1 MLKQNGDILMKEISI
16 KKAAAI
22 NASASY
28 ICVILQLVFNGIL
41 ARMLSPEDYGIV
53 AVVSVFTTFFTV
65 MSNMGIG
72 PAIIQNK
79 ELTEDDI
86 SNIFSFNFYVAIAT
100 ALIFVVFSMPLS
112 KFYENNIYIPIGM
125 LLAISLF
132 FHTMNIVPHSYL
144 LKQKRFMAIGV
155 RMVVVTVASNGAAIV
170 LAAMGYRY
178 YALVWQAI
186 VYAIASF
193 AWNYCTIRVKLK
205 IKFSFASVKKILSF
219 SLFQMG
225 YSIINY
231 FAKNIDNLVIGK
243 FIGDSALGYYDKAY
257 KVTLYPQN
265 NLTNVI
271 TPAIHPILSTHQ
283 NDKKYI
289 YAKYMNIVKILSLLG
304 MFIGIYCHFASDEVI
319 GILFG
324 KQWGASVPCIAM
336 LSLSIWAQVVTA
348 SAQSIFQSAGNP
360 KNMFIAGLFAIAMTA
375 SAIIGGVFTGDIV
388 KISLYLTIAFNLNF
402 FVTYY
407 FLIKKT
413 LGMSYRGF
421 LKSFIPDLCIAAM
434 VAVAGFLSCFI
445 NADNILLSAVIKGVC
460 MGAAFIAGL
469 LIFRQHKVLI
479 SFFKKK

>member
-1 MLKQNGDILMKEISI
+1 MKDISI

-41 ARMLSPEDYGIV
+41 ARMLSPGDYGIV

-100 ALIFVVFSMPLS
+100 ALIFIVFSVPLS
-112 KFYENNIYIPIGM
+112 KFYENHIYVSIGA

-132 FHTMNIVPHSYL
+132 FHAMNIVPHSYL
-144 LKQKRFMAIGV
+144 LKQKRFLAIGL
-155 RMVVVTVASNGAAIV
+155 RMVVVTVVSYGTAIV
-170 LAAMGYRY
+170 LAALGYKY

-186 VYAIASF
+186 MFAFASF
-193 AWNYCTIRVKLK
+193 LWNYSTARIKLK
-205 IKFSFASVKKILSF
+205 IKFSFSSVKKILSF
-219 SLFQMG
+219 SMFQMG
-225 YSIINY
+225 YSVVNY
-231 FAKNIDNLVIGK
+231 FAKNMDNLVIGK

-271 TPAIHPILSTHQ
+271 TPTIHPILSVHQ
-283 NDKKYI
+283 NDRKYI
-289 YAKYMNIVKILSLLG
+289 YKTYMNIVKVLSLLG
-304 MFIGIYCHFASDEVI
+304 MFIGIYCHFASDEII

-324 KQWGASVPCIAM
+324 DRWGASVPCIAV
-336 LSLSIWAQVVTA
+336 LSLSIWAQVITA

-360 KNMFIAGLFAIAMTA
+360 KNMFISGLCTIAVTAAAIVAG
-375 SAIIGGVFTGDIV
+375 VCTGDIV
-388 KISLYLTIAFNLNF
+388 RISLYLTIAFNLNF
-402 FVTYY
+402 FITYY
-407 FLIKKT
+407 FLVRKT
-413 LGMSYRGF
+413 LGMSYAGF
-421 LKSFIPDLCIAAM
+421 LKSFVPDLCIAAI
-434 VAVAGFLSCFI
+434 VSAAGFASRLI
-445 NADNILLSAVIKGVC
+445 TVDNILMSAVLKGAC
-460 MGAAFIAGL
+460 MGAAYVIGL
-469 LIFRQHKVLI
+469 VVFRQHKVLI
-479 SFFKKK
+479 SFVKK

>member
-1 MLKQNGDILMKEISI
+1 MKDISI

-28 ICVILQLVFNGIL
+28 ICVLLQLVFNGIL
-41 ARMLSPEDYGIV
+41 ARILSPEDYGIV
-53 AVVSVFTTFFTV
+53 AVISVFTTFFTV

-100 ALIFVVFSMPLS
+100 ALIFIVFSVPLS
-112 KFYENNIYIPIGM
+112 RFYENHIYIAIGS

-144 LKQKRFMAIGV
+144 LKQKRFMSIGI
-155 RMVVVTVASNGAAIV
+155 RMVVVTVVSYGIAIV
-170 LAAMGYRY
+170 LAALGYRY

-186 VYAIASF
+186 VFAIASF
-193 AWNYCTIRVKLK
+193 LWNYCTIRIKLK
-205 IKFSFASVKKILSF
+205 IKFKFSSVKKILSF
-219 SLFQMG
+219 SVFQMG
-225 YSIINY
+225 YSVINY

-271 TPAIHPILSTHQ
+271 TPALHPILSVHQ
-283 NDKKYI
+283 NDKEYI
-289 YAKYMNIVKILSLLG
+289 YKKYMNIVKILSLLG
-304 MFIGIYCHFASDEVI
+304 MFIGIYCHFASEEVI

-324 KQWGASVPCIAM
+324 NQWEASVPCISL

-360 KNMFIAGLFAIAMTA
+360 KNMFISGLITVFMTA
-375 SAIIGGVFTGDIV
+375 SAIIAGVCTGDIV
-388 KISLYLTIAFNLNF
+388 KISLYLTIAFNLSF

-407 FLIKKT
+407 FLVKMT
-413 LGMSYRGF
+413 LGMSYIGF
-421 LKSFIPDLCIAAM
+421 LKSFIPDLCIAVI
-434 VAVAGFLSCFI
+434 VAAAGFASRLI
-445 NADNILLSAVIKGVC
+445 IVDNILISAIVKGLC
-460 MGAAFIAGL
+460 MGAAYIAGL
-469 LIFRQHKVLI
+469 LIFKQHKILL
-479 SFFKKK
+479 SFFGR

>member
-1 MLKQNGDILMKEISI
+1 MRDISI

-28 ICVILQLVFNGIL
+28 ICVLLQLVFNGIL
-41 ARMLSPEDYGIV
+41 ARMLLPEDYGIV
-53 AVVSVFTTFFTV
+53 AVISVFTTFFTV

-100 ALIFVVFSMPLS
+100 ALIFIAFSVPLS
-112 KFYENNIYIPIGM
+112 KFYENHTYISIGA
-125 LLAISLF
+125 LLSISLF

-144 LKQKRFMAIGV
+144 LKQKRFMAIGI
-155 RMVVVTVASNGAAIV
+155 RMIVVTVASNGAAIV
-170 LAAMGYRY
+170 LAALGYKY

-186 VYAIASF
+186 VYALASF
-193 AWNYCTIRVKLK
+193 AWNYCTIRIKLS
-205 IKFSFASVKKILSF
+205 IRFSFSSVKKILSF

-225 YSIINY
+225 YSVINY

-283 NDKKYI
+283 NDREYI
-289 YAKYMNIVKILSLLG
+289 YKKYMNIVKVLSLLG
-304 MFIGIYCHFASDEVI
+304 MFIGIYCHFASEEVI

-324 KQWGASVPCIAM
+324 DQWGASVPCIAM

-360 KNMFIAGLFAIAMTA
+360 KNMFISGMITVAITA
-375 SAIIGGVFTGDIV
+375 AAIIAGVCMGDIV
-388 KISLYLTIAFNLNF
+388 KISLYLTIAFNLSF

-413 LGMSYRGF
+413 LGMSYAGF
-421 LKSFIPDLCIAAM
+421 LKSFIPDLCIAVL
-434 VAVAGFLSCFI
+434 VAAAGFGSRLISV
-445 NADNILLSAVIKGVC
+445 DNILISAVIKGLC
-460 MGAAFIAGL
+460 MGIVYIAGL
-469 LIFRQHKVLI
+469 LIFRQHKILI
-479 SFFKKK
+479 SFIKK